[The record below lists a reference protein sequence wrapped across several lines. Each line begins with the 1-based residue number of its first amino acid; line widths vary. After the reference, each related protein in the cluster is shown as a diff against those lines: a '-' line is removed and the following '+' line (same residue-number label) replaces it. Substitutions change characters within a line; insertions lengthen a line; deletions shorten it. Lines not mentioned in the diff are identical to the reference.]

1 MQDVVRRYPWLFHA
15 ATRRK
20 WELIQQAGGIDPSLL
35 DEDTKRMYRTFYD
48 TGDVVFFGIPSYYE
62 RGLRMIGGTTPDR
75 ELVVLRVPSEII
87 AASGR
92 LELDYTADWGIDTW
106 GDVGASVRQAAD
118 AVHRARACG
127 DLDLAALILEKSG
140 KLAVFSRITLEHI
153 TTDTARNPVAGE
165 TAGLDW
171 GDPG

>member
-20 WELIQQAGGIDPSLL
+20 WELIQQAGGIDPSLI

-48 TGDVVFFGIPSYYE
+48 TGAVVFFGIPSYYE
-62 RGLRMIGGTTPDR
+62 RGLRMIGSTTPDR
-75 ELVVLRVPSEII
+75 EVVILRVPGEII

-92 LELDYTADWGIDTW
+92 LELDYTADWGTAMW
-106 GDVGASVRQAAD
+106 GDERARQAAN
-118 AVHRARACG
+118 AVHRARACQ

-140 KLAVFSRITLEHI
+140 KLAVFMRIPLQYIEPDI
-153 TTDTARNPVAGE
+153 ALNPVAGE
-165 TAGLDW
+165 TANLNW
-171 GDPG
+171 GEPG